1 MSTQATER
9 EYVTVNPYTNEEV
22 RGFDS
27 LDPDE
32 VDAAVR
38 SAHEAFASWRRVPI
52 EERAR
57 IVRRAGDLMLQ
68 RAPELAAVMT
78 LEVGK
83 LIGHSMLEVG
93 LSASILQYYGD
104 QGPQFARERSI
115 QVEGGSAVVVS
126 EPLGPLLGVMPWNF
140 PLYQVARFAG
150 PNLVLGN
157 TILLKHAGNCPQSAL
172 ALEQLFREAGAP
184 AGVYTNI
191 FAPVAEVER
200 IIANPVVQGVSLTGS
215 ERAGAAVGQNA
226 GRNLKKAVLELGG
239 SDPFIVLDRG
249 QLEATIDAA
258 VFSRMFNTGQACE
271 AAKRFIVVEELFD
284 EFVAGFRDRLATL
297 EPGDPADPATTLGP
311 VCSERAAVGLV
322 DQVQDAVDNGATV
335 VIGGG
340 RVDRPGAFVEP
351 TILTGVTPDMR
362 VYHEELFG
370 PVAVV
375 YRVRDEDAAI
385 ELAND
390 SPFGLGGAVFSSDLE
405 RARRVAD
412 RLACGMVWINSPVS
426 SQPDLPFGGIKR
438 SGFGRELSDLG
449 MREFVNNKLIRTVAA
464 EGE

>member
-1 MSTQATER
+1 MATQAVNR
-9 EYVTVNPYTNEEV
+9 EYITVNPFNNEEV
-22 RGFDS
+22 RAFDS
-27 LDPDE
+27 LYSGE
-32 VDAAVR
+32 VDAAVQG
-38 SAHEAFASWRRVPI
+38 AHEAFASWRGIPI
-52 EERAR
+52 ETRAK
-57 IVRRAGDLMLQ
+57 IVHRAGDLMLE
-68 RAPELAAVMT
+68 RAADLAAVMT

-93 LSASILQYYGD
+93 LSASILQYYGE
-104 QGPQFARERSI
+104 QGPRFASERSL
-115 QVEGGSAVVVS
+115 QVDGGSAVVVS
-126 EPLGPLLGVMPWNF
+126 EPLGVLLGVMPWNF

-172 ALEQLFREAGAP
+172 ALEQVFLDAGAP
-184 AGVYTNI
+184 KGVYTNI

-215 ERAGAAVGQNA
+215 ERAGASVGQNA

-249 QLEATIDAA
+249 QLDSTIDAA

-271 AAKRFIVVEELFD
+271 AAKRFIIVDELFD
-284 EFVAGFRDRLATL
+284 EFVAGMRDRLATL

-322 DQVQDAVDNGATV
+322 EQVEDAIDKGATV

-351 TILTGVTPDMR
+351 TILTGVTPGMR
-362 VYHEELFG
+362 VFHEELFG

-375 YRVRDEDAAI
+375 YRVPDEDAAI
-385 ELAND
+385 RLAND
-390 SPFGLGGAVFSSDLE
+390 SPFGLGGAVFCSDPD

-412 RLACGMVWINSPVS
+412 RLECGMVWINSPVS
-426 SQPDLPFGGIKR
+426 SSPDLPFGGVKR

-449 MREFVNNKLIRTVAA
+449 MREFVNHKLIRTVAA
-464 EGE
+464 QGE